1 MGGQCSRDT
10 TNTGAT
16 VIYKFKSKASGDVI
30 MLGALGDR
38 LLTLIGKEPAAKG
51 IIQLPDY
58 PAAIAALQAA
68 ITEEEREQAQANEE
82 DTDAAPSLSLRQRAW
97 PLIDM
102 MQRCQ
107 AAEEPIVWGV

>member
-1 MGGQCSRDT
+1 MRGQCRRDT

-38 LLTLIGKEPAAKG
+38 LLTLMGKEPAAKG
-51 IIQLPDY
+51 IIEPVAY

-68 ITEEEREQAQANEE
+68 IAEEEREQAQAPE
-82 DTDAAPSLSLRQRAW
+82 DTAAPSISLRQRAW

-107 AAEEPIVWGV
+107 AAQEPIVWGV